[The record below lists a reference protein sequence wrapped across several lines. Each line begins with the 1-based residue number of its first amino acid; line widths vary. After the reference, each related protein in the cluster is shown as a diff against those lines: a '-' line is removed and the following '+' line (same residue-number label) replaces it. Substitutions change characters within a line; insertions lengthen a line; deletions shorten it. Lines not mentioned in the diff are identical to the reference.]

1 MHLLLQKTYRST
13 HAMKNKFIPLLLAS
27 TAVLTACDN
36 ANNTAPTATPNAATA
51 MPSNTPAISRDEA
64 IAVVNGTYIS
74 KKSLADLE
82 QEIMQR
88 THGQPFPRERLI
100 EDLVRR
106 ELLFQDAQNKQLQRT
121 PEFSRQLENIKK
133 ALLSQAVIEDYLN
146 SHPITDAELQAEYDK
161 NVNSSGQEYK
171 ARHILLKTEDD
182 AKAVIVELDNGAD
195 FVELAKTKS
204 TGPSG
209 PQGGDLGW
217 FSASQMVPPF
227 SEATIA
233 LEDGAYSKEPVETQ
247 FGWHVILREG
257 SRTPTPPP
265 FDAIKEQIRPQLQQQ
280 KIQDYLNQLQTQAKI
295 EIFPEPAKPEPI
307 QSQPESDA
315 APASESD
322 QTIEV
327 EPEVISETVTEEVI
341 TEPEEN
347 TEQAPE
353 ESVEEQ
359 PAAQ

>member
-1 MHLLLQKTYRST
+1 MHLLLQKTYRSKDN
-13 HAMKNKFIPLLLAS
+13 MKNKFIPLLLAS
-27 TAVLTACDN
+27 TAILTACEKPDN
-36 ANNTAPTATPNAATA
+36 GTPSATASNTAAA
-51 MPSNTPAISRDEA
+51 MPSSTAPVSRDEA

-121 PEFSRQLENIKK
+121 AEFSRQMENIKK
-133 ALLSQAVIEDYLN
+133 ALLSQAVIEDYLS
-146 SHPITDAELQAEYDK
+146 SHPITEAELQAEYDK
-161 NVNSSGQEYK
+161 NVNAGGEEYK
-171 ARHILLKTEDD
+171 ARHILLKTEEE

-195 FVELAKTKS
+195 FAELAKTKS

-217 FSASQMVPPF
+217 FSASQMVTPF

-233 LEDGAYSKEPVETQ
+233 LENGKYSQEPVETQ
-247 FGWHVILREG
+247 FGWHVILREN
-257 SRTPTPPP
+257 SRAPTPPP

-280 KIQDYLNQLQTQAKI
+280 KVQEYLNTLQSQAKI
-295 EIFPEPAKPEPI
+295 EIFPEPA
-307 QSQPESDA
+307 QAQPAVTPVPVAEES
-315 APASESD
+315 
-322 QTIEV
+322 QTIEPEAIEATVV
-327 EPEVISETVTEEVI
+327 ETESATETAPVED
-341 TEPEEN
+341 
-347 TEQAPE
+347 EQ
-353 ESVEEQ
+353 EQ
-359 PAAQ
+359 SAVNE